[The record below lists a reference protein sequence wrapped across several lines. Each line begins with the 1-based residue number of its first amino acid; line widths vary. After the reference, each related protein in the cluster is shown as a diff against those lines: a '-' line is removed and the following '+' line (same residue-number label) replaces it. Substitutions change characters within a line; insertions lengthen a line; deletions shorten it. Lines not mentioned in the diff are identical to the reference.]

1 MTEFK
6 QKKFKICPFQNHRA
20 QLTINAQI
28 LFELNMKKNFFLVG
42 SVLFEIKSKK

>member
-6 QKKFKICPFQNHRA
+6 DKSFKIFPFQNDRA
-20 QLTINAQI
+20 QLTINAQDFI
-28 LFELNMKKNFFLVG
+28 GIKHEKKVILVG